1 MRVLI
6 MGIAGGL
13 GRQLAVALQQ
23 AGHDVTGIDKRS
35 WRDAPKG
42 IDVHEVDLR
51 KRAAEDVF
59 RKKKPECVVHMAT
72 VTSLT
77 APGDEHYRIN
87 LGGTRAVFDNAAT
100 YGVGHVIFVGRHTFY
115 GAAADSPLYHVEE
128 EPPMALESF
137 PELSDLVAADLL
149 ASTALWRA
157 PKQIT
162 TVLRMVYT
170 LGQSRMGTL
179 ASFLR
184 GKRVPLVLGYDPLF
198 QFLYEADA
206 VAALKLAIEKKPR
219 GVFNVAGPPP
229 VPLSTIAEQTG
240 RKTLPLPEGL
250 LTRMSGRFGFPRL
263 PKGVLEH
270 LKYPVVV
277 DPKAFV
283 HATGFKAEV
292 DEVETLRRYRAL
304 GA

>member
-1 MRVLI
+1 MKVLI

-13 GRQLAVALQQ
+13 GRQLAVSLQQ

-42 IDVHEVDLR
+42 IEVHEVDLR
-51 KRAAEDVF
+51 KRGAEDVF
-59 RKKKPECVVHMAT
+59 RKKKPDCVVHMAT

-77 APGDEHYRIN
+77 APGEEHYRIN
-87 LGGTRAVFDNAAT
+87 LGGTRAVFEHAAT

-149 ASTALWRA
+149 ASTALWRQ
-157 PKQIT
+157 PQQIT

-170 LGQSRMGTL
+170 LGPSRMGTL

-219 GVFNVAGPPP
+219 GVFNVSGPTP

-240 RKTLPLPEGL
+240 HGTLPMPEAV
-250 LTRMSGRFGFPRL
+250 LTLMSGRFGFPRL
-263 PKGVLEH
+263 PRGVLEH
-270 LKYPVVV
+270 LKFPVVV

-283 HATGFKAEV
+283 AATGFKFEI
-292 DEVETLRRYRAL
+292 DEVETLQRYRAL

>member
-1 MRVLI
+1 

-13 GRQLAVALQQ
+13 GRALALSLQQ
-23 AGHDVTGIDKRS
+23 HGHDVTGVDKRA

-42 IDVHEVDLR
+42 IEVHEVDLR

-59 RKKKPECVVHMAT
+59 RKTRPDCVVHMAT

-77 APGDEHYRIN
+77 APGEEHYRIN
-87 LGGTRAVFDNAAT
+87 LGGTRAVFEHAQT
-100 YGVGHVIFVGRHTFY
+100 YGVRHVVFVGRHTFY
-115 GAAADSPLYHVEE
+115 GAAADSPLYHVED

-149 ASTALWRA
+149 ASTALWRV

-162 TVLRMVYT
+162 TVLRLVYT
-170 LGQSRMGTL
+170 LGPSRQGTL

-184 GKRVPLVLGYDPLF
+184 GNRVPMVLGFDPLF
-198 QFLYEADA
+198 HVLFEADA
-206 VAALKLAIEKKPR
+206 VEALRLTIEKKPR

-229 VPLSTIAEQTG
+229 TPLSTIVRQTG
-240 RKTLPLPEGL
+240 RKTLPLPEAL
-250 LTRMSGRFGFPRL
+250 LSRVSGRFGFPRL
-263 PKGVLEH
+263 PRGVLEH

-277 DPKAFV
+277 DAKAFAK
-283 HATGFKAEV
+283 ATGFRAEV
-292 DEVETLRRYRAL
+292 DEVDALQRYRVLSA
-304 GA
+304 

>member
-1 MRVLI
+1 
-6 MGIAGGL
+6 MGIGGGL
-13 GRQLAVALQQ
+13 GRQLAVALQH
-23 AGHDVTGIDKRS
+23 AGHEVTGIDKRS

-42 IDVHEVDLR
+42 IEVHEVDLR

-59 RKKKPECVVHMAT
+59 RKRKPECVVHMAT

-87 LGGTRAVFDNAAT
+87 LGGTRAVFENAKT

-115 GAAADSPLYHVEE
+115 GAAADSPLYHEEE

-157 PKQIT
+157 PRQIT

-170 LGQSRMGTL
+170 LGPSRMGTL

-198 QFLYEADA
+198 QFLYESDA

-240 RKTLPLPEGL
+240 RKTLPLPEPL
-250 LTRMSGRFGFPRL
+250 LTQMSGRFGFPRL

-270 LKYPVVV
+270 LKFPVVV
-277 DPKAFV
+277 DAKAF
-283 HATGFKAEV
+283 AAETGFKYEI

-304 GA
+304 GT

>member
-1 MRVLI
+1 MKILI

-23 AGHDVTGIDKRS
+23 AKHEVTGIDKRT

-42 IDVHEVDLR
+42 IEVHEVDLR

-59 RKKKPECVVHMAT
+59 RKKRPDCVVHMAT

-77 APGDEHYRIN
+77 APGEEHYRIN
-87 LGGTRAVFDNAAT
+87 LGGTRAVFEHAAT

-137 PELSDLVAADLL
+137 PELSDLVAADLF

-162 TVLRMVYT
+162 SVLRMVYT
-170 LGQSRMGTL
+170 LGPSKQGTL

-184 GKRVPLVLGYDPLF
+184 GKRVPLALGYDPLF

-219 GVFNVAGPPP
+219 GVFNVAGPAP
-229 VPLSTIAEQTG
+229 VPLSVIAKQTG
-240 RKTLPLPEGL
+240 RKLLPLPAQL
-250 LTRMSGRFGFPRL
+250 LAQISGRFGFPRL
-263 PKGVLEH
+263 PRGVLEH

-277 DPKAFV
+277 DASAFSK
-283 HATGFKAEV
+283 ATGFKHEV

-304 GA
+304 GT

>member
-1 MRVLI
+1 

-13 GRQLAVALQQ
+13 GRALALCLQQ
-23 AGHDVTGIDKRS
+23 HGHSVVGVDKRS
-35 WRDAPKG
+35 WRDAPKE
-42 IDVHEVDLR
+42 IEVHEVDLR

-59 RKKKPECVVHMAT
+59 RKKKPDCVVHMAT

-77 APGDEHYRIN
+77 APGEEHYRIN
-87 LGGTRAVFDNAAT
+87 LGGTRAVFEHAQT

-115 GAAADSPLYHVEE
+115 GAAADLPLYHLEE
-128 EPPMALESF
+128 DPPMALESF

-149 ASTALWRA
+149 ASTALWRT

-170 LGQSRMGTL
+170 LGPSKQGTL

-184 GKRVPLVLGYDPLF
+184 GSRVPLVLGYDPLF

-206 VAALKLAIEKKPR
+206 VEALRLAVEKKPR

-229 VPLSTIAEQTG
+229 VPLGTIARETG
-240 RKTLPLPEGL
+240 RKTLPLPEQVL
-250 LTRMSGRFGFPRL
+250 HRLSGRFGFPRL
-263 PKGVLEH
+263 PRGVLEH
-270 LKYPVVV
+270 LKFPVVV
-277 DPKAFV
+277 DARAYAK
-283 HATGFKAEV
+283 ATGFKAEV

-304 GA
+304 GS

>member
-13 GRQLAVALQQ
+13 GRQLALSLQQ
-23 AGHDVTGIDKRS
+23 HGHEVSGIDKRS

-42 IDVHEVDLR
+42 IDVHAVDLR

-77 APGDEHYRIN
+77 APGEEHYRIN
-87 LGGTRAVFDNAAT
+87 LGGTRAVFEHAAT

-157 PKQIT
+157 PKQVT

-170 LGQSRMGTL
+170 LGPSRLGTL

-184 GKRVPLVLGYDPLF
+184 GKRVPLVLGFDPLF

-206 VAALKLAIEKKPR
+206 VAALQLAIEKQPR
-219 GVFNVAGPPP
+219 GVFNVAGPAP
-229 VPLSTIAEQTG
+229 VPLSVIARETG
-240 RKTLPLPEGL
+240 RKLLPLPEGVL
-250 LTRMSGRFGFPRL
+250 LRMSGRFGFPRL

-277 DPKAFV
+277 DASAFAK
-283 HATGFKAEV
+283 ATGFKHEI

>member
-1 MRVLI
+1 MKILI

-13 GRQLAVALQQ
+13 GRQLAVSLHH

-35 WRDAPKG
+35 FRDAPKG
-42 IDVHEVDLR
+42 VEVHEVDLR
-51 KRAAEDVF
+51 KRGAEDVF
-59 RKKKPECVVHMAT
+59 RKKRPDCVVHMAT

-77 APGDEHYRIN
+77 APGEEHYRIN
-87 LGGTRAVFDNAAT
+87 LGGTRAVFEHAAT
-100 YGVGHVIFVGRHTFY
+100 YGVGHVVFVGRHTFY
-115 GAAADSPLYHVEE
+115 GAAADSPLYHLEE

-149 ASTALWRA
+149 ASTALWRQ
-157 PKQIT
+157 PQQIT

-170 LGQSRMGTL
+170 LGPSRMGTL

-184 GKRVPLVLGYDPLF
+184 GKRVPLVMGYDPLF

-240 RKTLPLPEGL
+240 RKTLPMPEAL
-250 LTRMSGRFGFPRL
+250 LTRLSGRFGFPRL
-263 PKGVLEH
+263 PRGVLEH
-270 LKYPVVV
+270 LKFPVVV

-283 HATGFKAEV
+283 AATGFKAEV

-304 GA
+304 

>member
-1 MRVLI
+1 MKVLI

-13 GRQLAVALQQ
+13 GRQLAVSLQQ
-23 AGHDVTGIDKRS
+23 SGHDVTGIDKRS

-42 IDVHEVDLR
+42 IEVHEVDLR

-59 RKKKPECVVHMAT
+59 RKKKPDCVVHMAT

-77 APGDEHYRIN
+77 APGEEHYRIN
-87 LGGTRAVFDNAAT
+87 LGGTRAVFEHAAT

-157 PKQIT
+157 PTQVT

-170 LGQSRMGTL
+170 LGPSRLGTL

-206 VAALKLAIEKKPR
+206 VAALQLAIEKKPR
-219 GVFNVAGPPP
+219 GVFNVAGPSP
-229 VPLSTIAEQTG
+229 VPLSVIATQTG
-240 RKTLPLPEGL
+240 RKTLPLPEQML
-250 LTRMSGRFGFPRL
+250 MALSGRFGFPRT

-270 LKYPVVV
+270 LKFPVVV

-283 HATGFKAEV
+283 AATGFKYDT

>member
-1 MRVLI
+1 
-6 MGIAGGL
+6 MGISGGL
-13 GRQLAVALQQ
+13 GRQLAVALQLG
-23 AGHDVTGIDKRS
+23 GHEVTGIDKRS
-35 WRDAPKG
+35 WRDAPNG
-42 IDVHEVDLR
+42 IEVHEVDLR

-87 LGGTRAVFDNAAT
+87 LGGTRAVFEHAAT
-100 YGVGHVIFVGRHTFY
+100 YGVNHVIFVGRHTFY

-162 TVLRMVYT
+162 SVLRLVYT
-170 LGQSRMGTL
+170 LGPSRMGTL

-206 VAALKLAIEKKPR
+206 VAALKLAVEKKPR

-229 VPLSTIAEQTG
+229 VPLSTIALETG
-240 RKTLPLPEGL
+240 RKVLPLPEAL

-283 HATGFKAEV
+283 AATGFHAEV

>member
-1 MRVLI
+1 

-13 GRQLAVALQQ
+13 GRQLAVSLQHS
-23 AGHDVTGIDKRS
+23 GHDVTGIDRRS

-42 IDVHEVDLR
+42 IDFHEVDLR

-77 APGDEHYRIN
+77 APGEEHYRIN
-87 LGGTRAVFDNAAT
+87 LGGTRAVFEHSVT
-100 YGVGHVIFVGRHTFY
+100 YGVRHVVFVGRHTFY

-149 ASTALWRA
+149 ASMALWRA

-170 LGQSRMGTL
+170 LGPSKLGTL

-198 QFLYEADA
+198 QFLCEADA
-206 VAALKLAIEKKPR
+206 VAALHLAIEKKPR

-240 RKTLPLPEGL
+240 RKTLPLPEL
-250 LTRMSGRFGFPRL
+250 VLARMSGRFGFPRL

-277 DPKAFV
+277 DAKAFV
-283 HATGFKAEV
+283 AATGFKSEI
-292 DEVETLRRYRAL
+292 DEVETLHRYRAL